1 MGVNL
6 LVFISVPGTQFHDVN
21 GLICPVGAAAGPLC
35 QIQNTRYIRRMQEA
49 LPKDMQQRPGVKQAR
64 RLEAG

>member
-35 QIQNTRYIRRMQEA
+35 QIQNTRYIRRMQA
-49 LPKDMQQRPGVKQAR
+49 IAKGHGLDKDEMYF
-64 RLEAG
+64 